1 MRKFLDK
8 LAPRFEKDGK
18 LEKFYP
24 LYEAMDTFLY
34 TPGEVTTG
42 PSHVRDSID
51 LKRMMSMVVVALIPC
66 VFMAMYNTGFQ
77 ANSALGD
84 TAVEGWRGG
93 ILKLFG
99 GVDRESFISNLVH
112 GATYFLPVYIVCMT
126 VGGIWEVI
134 FAIVRKHEV
143 NEGFLV
149 TGLLFPLTLP
159 PTIPLWQV
167 AIGISFGVVI
177 GKEVFG
183 GTGRNFLNPALTARA
198 FLYFA
203 HPGQITGDN
212 KIWNAAGS
220 TDGVSGATIL
230 TDLASQP
237 AESASEY
244 LNAHLNVSDSFFGWT
259 TGSMGETSTLACL
272 IGAMILIMTR
282 IGSPKIMVAT
292 LLGGL
297 GASAILN
304 GIGSDTNPMFAMT
317 PIQHLVTGGFA
328 FGLVFMATDPV
339 SASMTSGGKWI
350 YGILIGVVAILIRVV
365 NPAYPEGIM
374 LAILFGNVFA
384 PLIDYFVVNQNIKKR
399 AARWNADAKVGG

>member
-66 VFMAMYNTGFQ
+66 VFMAMYNTGLQ

-93 ILKLFG
+93 ILELFG

-112 GATYFLPVYIVCMT
+112 GSTYFLPVYIVCMT

-159 PTIPLWQV
+159 PTIPLWQL
-167 AIGISFGVVI
+167 S
-177 GKEVFG
+177 
-183 GTGRNFLNPALTARA
+183 
-198 FLYFA
+198 
-203 HPGQITGDN
+203 
-212 KIWNAAGS
+212 
-220 TDGVSGATIL
+220 
-230 TDLASQP
+230 
-237 AESASEY
+237 
-244 LNAHLNVSDSFFGWT
+244 
-259 TGSMGETSTLACL
+259 L
-272 IGAMILIMTR
+272 IHI
-282 IGSPKIMVAT
+282 
-292 LLGGL
+292 
-297 GASAILN
+297 
-304 GIGSDTNPMFAMT
+304 
-317 PIQHLVTGGFA
+317 
-328 FGLVFMATDPV
+328 
-339 SASMTSGGKWI
+339 
-350 YGILIGVVAILIRVV
+350 
-365 NPAYPEGIM
+365 
-374 LAILFGNVFA
+374 
-384 PLIDYFVVNQNIKKR
+384 
-399 AARWNADAKVGG
+399 